1 LYNNSI
7 KNGDRKSATIYRKNI
22 RNLQK
27 TERDI
32 FEAKRRANDAAKLA
46 EQTGVNTS
54 NKKKLIDQ
62 EQIRIEK
69 NTLELANEAEN
80 INLRNTQQQK
90 QLDVKDQDL
99 GEEFSVDRAEIKK
112 IDESI
117 KNKTTVREAIEA
129 GTNCTKR
136 NS

>member
-1 LYNNSI
+1 M
-7 KNGDRKSATIYRKNI
+7 K
-22 RNLQK
+22 
-27 TERDI
+27 
-32 FEAKRRANDAAKLA
+32 
-46 EQTGVNTS
+46 
-54 NKKKLIDQ
+54 
-62 EQIRIEK
+62 QIRIEK
-69 NTLELANEAEN
+69 TTSELANEAEN
-80 INLRNTQQQK
+80 ISLRNTQQQK

-99 GEEFSVDRAEIKK
+99 GEEFVADKSEIKK

>member
-1 LYNNSI
+1 MC
-7 KNGDRKSATIYRKNI
+7 I
-22 RNLQK
+22 RYVRS

-32 FEAKRRANDAAKLA
+32 FEFVWKANDAAKCA
-46 EQTGVNTS
+46 ERSCVNTR
-54 NKKKLIDQ
+54 NKKKLTEQ

-69 NTLELANEAEN
+69 TTLELTNEAEN
-80 INLRNTQQQK
+80 ISLWNTQQQK

-99 GEEFSVDRAEIKK
+99 GEEVVADKAEIKK

-117 KNKTTVREAIEA
+117 KNKTTIREAIEA